1 MTTPDNTPRV
11 ISLLA
16 SGTEIV
22 AALGCT
28 DWLVG
33 RSHECDY
40 PPEVLHLPAV
50 SQVEIAT
57 EGTSAEID
65 AQVRALSAQAQ
76 AATTP
81 AALRALSLYRLNLD
95 LLRDL
100 RPDVIITQTQ
110 CEVCAVSER
119 DVTAALA
126 ELTGMAPRVVA
137 LAPYRLAD
145 VWDDI
150 VRVGEA
156 LGQPA
161 AAEALVADYTARLAD
176 VQERTAALPQPR
188 VALIEWIDPLMAAG
202 NWSPELVDIAGGI
215 SLFGEVGAHSP
226 WLTWADLAA
235 ADPDIIVIAPCGF
248 TLDRTRREMEPLLT
262 HPQWPTLRAVRMGRI
277 YLADGNAY
285 FNRSGP
291 RLVESAAILAAI
303 FHDGGD
309 GKAGVWEQLRG

>member
-1 MTTPDNTPRV
+1 MNTSTPTPRV

-28 DWLVG
+28 TWLVG
-33 RSHECDY
+33 RSHECDF
-40 PPEVLHLPAV
+40 PPEVRHLPVV
-50 SQVEIAT
+50 SQVEILT
-57 EGTSAEID
+57 EGSSAEID

-81 AALRALSLYRLNLD
+81 AALRALSLYRLDVD

-126 ELTGMAPRVVA
+126 ELTGLAPRVVA

-145 VWDDI
+145 VWED
-150 VRVGEA
+150 VLRVGTA
-156 LGQPA
+156 LGRQA
-161 AAEALVADYTARLAD
+161 AAAALVADYTARLD
-176 VQERTAALPQPR
+176 DIRQRTAPLPHPR

-202 NWSPELVDIAGGI
+202 NWSPELIEIAGGI
-215 SLFGEVGAHSP
+215 SLFGAVGTHSP
-226 WLTWADLAA
+226 WLTWDDLTA
-235 ADPDIIVIAPCGF
+235 ADPEVIVVAPCGF
-248 TLDRTRREMEPLLT
+248 TLDRTRQEMGPLVT
-262 HPQWPTLRAVRMGRI
+262 HPLWLRLRAVQTGRV

-291 RLVESAAILAAI
+291 RLVESAALLAAI
-303 FHDGGD
+303 FHDERD
-309 GKAGVWEQLRG
+309 GAVGTWERLG

>member
-1 MTTPDNTPRV
+1 MSTPASPLRIV
-11 ISLLA
+11 SLLA
-16 SGTEIV
+16 SGTEIA
-22 AALGCT
+22 AALGCAG
-28 DWLVG
+28 WLVG

-40 PPEVLHLPAV
+40 PPEVVHLPAV
-50 SQVEIAT
+50 SQVEIAVD
-57 EGTSAEID
+57 GTSAEID

-76 AATTP
+76 LAETP

-119 DVTAALA
+119 DVSAALA
-126 ELTGMAPRVVA
+126 ELTGLNPRVVA

-145 VWDDI
+145 VWEDV
-150 VRVGEA
+150 VRVGDA
-156 LGQPA
+156 LVKRTD
-161 AAEALVADYTARLAD
+161 AESLVADYTARLDAIRA
-176 VQERTAALPQPR
+176 RTASLPHPR

-202 NWSPELVDIAGGI
+202 NWSPELVEIAGGV

-226 WLTWADLAA
+226 WLAWEELTA
-235 ADPDIIVIAPCGF
+235 ADPEVIVVAPCGF
-248 TLDRTRREMEPLLT
+248 TLERTRAEMTPLLT
-262 HPQWPTLRAVRMGRI
+262 HPQWPTLRAVHDGRV

-291 RLVESAAILAAI
+291 RLVESAAILADILHSEGNGEA
-303 FHDGGD
+303 D
-309 GKAGVWEQLRG
+309 VWERLR